1 MNTCELF
8 SLKDRVAVV
17 TGARRG
23 IGAAIAVMMAEAGAD
38 ISISDIDV
46 ATGELDRVAEN
57 IRQTGRRA
65 LAVKVDASSK
75 TDWENMVNLT
85 VKEFGKIDI
94 LVNNAGGGRGGT
106 LLTCPEEDWDFT
118 MNVNLKSVYLGCKI
132 IAPYLKAQK
141 KGAIININSVESLKA
156 VLQRSHPYAVTKSA
170 MTMITKGLARE
181 LAKSGIRV
189 NEIAPG
195 SIRTEMMRHFW
206 DTPDFQERMKA
217 NSMWGRMAEPEEIG
231 SIAVFLASDAASWVN
246 GVTLVADGGALC

>member
-8 SLKDRVAVV
+8 SLKDRVAVI

-23 IGAAIAVMMAEAGAD
+23 IGAAIATLMAGAGAD
-38 ISISDIDV
+38 VSISDIDV
-46 ATGELDRVAEN
+46 STGELDKVAEN

-65 LAVKVDASSK
+65 LAVKVDASLK

-85 VKEFGKIDI
+85 IKEFGKIDI

-132 IAPYLKAQK
+132 VAPYLINQK

-156 VLQRSHPYAVTKSA
+156 VLPRSHPYAITKSA

-195 SIRTEMMRHFW
+195 SIKTEMMRYVWGQPGF
-206 DTPDFQERMKA
+206 DERMKQF
-217 NSMWGRMAEPEEIG
+217 SMWGRMAEPEEIG
-231 SIAVFLASDAASWVN
+231 SVAVFLASDAASWVN
-246 GVTLVADGGALC
+246 GATIVADGGALC